1 MNNEIEYNSIKTLNI
16 FVDII
21 HNYLNQH
28 NVVLYYY
35 CDTAVIKMRIN
46 REEKLLPQE
55 YRSKLF
61 SSMFNKKNIDDYL
74 LAEIRISDPERG
86 DHFTSL
92 ISSINNVDKIKLI
105 EDDLKK
111 FNK

>member
-1 MNNEIEYNSIKTLNI
+1 
-16 FVDII
+16 
-21 HNYLNQH
+21 
-28 NVVLYYY
+28 
-35 CDTAVIKMRIN
+35 
-46 REEKLLPQE
+46 
-55 YRSKLF
+55 
-61 SSMFNKKNIDDYL
+61 MFNKKNIDDYL

-92 ISSINNVDKIKLI
+92 ISNVNNVDKIKLI